1 MKRLLIPAVFFVLIF
16 RLHAQ
21 QIPDIELHC
30 LNNDTI
36 QLTDFHGKILL
47 IEFWAS
53 WNRQSREN
61 HKQLVSL
68 YNRYK
73 YSGFQHS
80 ATFDMI
86 SISIDLNEKDWQSA
100 IEQDALHWRNHCCDF
115 KGWKTEAVI
124 KFDVYL
130 IPFYL
135 LIDDEGKI
143 VKRQAHLNEIERYLQ
158 EMTVK

>member
-1 MKRLLIPAVFFVLIF
+1 MV
-16 RLHAQ
+16 
-21 QIPDIELHC
+21 
-30 LNNDTI
+30 
-36 QLTDFHGKILL
+36 
-47 IEFWAS
+47 
-53 WNRQSREN
+53 
-61 HKQLVSL
+61 
-68 YNRYK
+68 
-73 YSGFQHS
+73 
-80 ATFDMI
+80 
-86 SISIDLNEKDWQSA
+86 SISIDLNEKVWQSA
-100 IEQDALHWRNHCCDF
+100 IEQDALHWRNDCCDF